1 MLQLMKRGTSFMTP
15 AQGNAQPK
23 RLFEPANREEL
34 LRGWLLHA
42 HKGRDRHDLAARRKD
57 TYRYWLGVP
66 TIVFA
71 TVVGTSVF
79 ASLESQVDTNFKI
92 GLGFVS
98 IASAVLASLQT
109 FYDFATHAESHRVA
123 GVKYKTIIRELEQLL
138 TGPAKQLPEKADF
151 FNDLR
156 KRLDDLELEAPV
168 VPEAIYRRV
177 EDRYEHVVILER
189 VAALIK

>member
-1 MLQLMKRGTSFMTP
+1 
-15 AQGNAQPK
+15 
-23 RLFEPANREEL
+23 
-34 LRGWLLHA
+34 
-42 HKGRDRHDLAARRKD
+42 LAARRKD

-71 TVVGTSVF
+71 AVVGTSVF

-123 GVKYKTIIRELEQLL
+123 GVKYKTIIRELEQIL
-138 TGPAKQLPEKADF
+138 TRPAKQWPEKADY
-151 FNDLR
+151 FNELR

-168 VPEAIYRRV
+168 VPEAIYRRI
-177 EDRYEHVVILER
+177 EERYEHVVIVEK
-189 VAALIK
+189 VAALSK